1 MSKVLILEYED
12 YKMSKEEFIK
22 AYSLWQY
29 NKLNDKEY
37 IEIWTYTLDLNDMQP
52 ILAKLI

>member
-1 MSKVLILEYED
+1 MSKVSILEYED
-12 YKMSKEEFIK
+12 YKMSREEFIK
-22 AYSLWQY
+22 FYSLWQY

-37 IEIWTYTLDLNDMQP
+37 IEIWTYTLDLNDIQP